1 MTKLLEVI
9 TLSFPL
15 IADSFSE
22 QFLTL
27 LSPQGRRDAD
37 QLEISCSGVKFLP
50 RIKLSFSG
58 EGDDVQA
65 HFFLAHEKMLCLSI
79 TNTTGIYKLHPKPYQ
94 HLKLETINHR
104 LVTAGIR
111 LTEIDHVGANLPWF
125 GKRIHPQI
133 SNLRERL
140 SSSCLYH
147 HYPSGE
153 LWDFILPG
161 DAAEI
166 SRQNA
171 IDYNMVRR
179 PKFELV
185 SFELASTPLVQIDI
199 LSTGNFKSLSALFPE
214 ALADPEFKTIWLYTQ
229 NPYGI
234 DICLVLNE
242 PSRQDWSKFFS
253 GCRL

>member
-1 MTKLLEVI
+1 MTNLLEVI
-9 TLSFPL
+9 ILSFPSM
-15 IADSFSE
+15 ADSFSD

-27 LSPQGRRDAD
+27 LSPLGRRDTN
-37 QLEISCSGVKFLP
+37 QLEISCSDVKFLP
-50 RIKLSFSG
+50 RIKLSFSDEG
-58 EGDDVQA
+58 EDVQVY
-65 HFFLAHEKMLCLSI
+65 FILAHEKMLFLSV
-79 TNTTGIYKLHPKPYQ
+79 TNVTGIDKLHPKRYQ

-104 LVTAGIR
+104 LESEGIR

-125 GKRIHPQI
+125 GKGIHPQI
-133 SNLRERL
+133 SAVRDRL
-140 SSSCLYH
+140 STSCLYH

-166 SRQNA
+166 YRHKA

-185 SFELASTPLVQIDI
+185 SFELTSTPLVQIDI
-199 LSTGNFKSLSALFPE
+199 LSTGNYESLSALFPE
-214 ALADPEFKTIWLYTQ
+214 ALADPEFKNVWLYTQ
-229 NPYGI
+229 NPYGV